1 MKKLILLI
9 LLLAM
14 AAANAT
20 AARMYPAGGRV
31 VDEQGQAVEYATVVL
46 LRGGEQVAGMATDD
60 AGRFEL
66 KVPTG
71 EYTLSIQ
78 YLGFDPVLRQ
88 VRVEADNDLGD
99 IVLKSSSTQI
109 EGVVVKAQ
117 LIRRE
122 ADRFIV
128 DVANAPA
135 AIGKDGIELLER
147 APGVWVDDEKIS
159 INGKSGSK
167 VYVNDRELRME
178 PAQLLTYLAFAAR
191 RRHPENRGRAHD
203 RRGLRCGCVGR
214 HHPDNAPQTP
224 RKRRG
229 GVVVGR
235 FAAGPLG
242 AVGQSR
248 ARVSYHSGRLDLY
261 GLAWFNLETDE
272 FESDENT
279 RYTSGS
285 NSLEAH
291 SEKFE
296 RDRNFGASFGS
307 VYEINSRQS
316 VGAEFEYW
324 RNREKG
330 PNDSYTDFTAAEGV
344 TRTDSRYD
352 NFTARNNYSLTFNYI
367 RKIDSLGSTLKV
379 LADYN
384 RRTTDAENDNFSR
397 TAAPAPAPPQTRLT
411 ATIRSRSTT

>member
-31 VDEQGQAVEYATVVL
+31 VDAQGQAVEYATVVL

-88 VRVEADNDLGD
+88 VRVDADNDLGD

-122 ADRFIV
+122 ADRFVV

-178 PAQLLTYLAFAAR
+178 PAQLLTYLR
-191 RRHPENRGRAHD
+191 SLRAD
-203 RRGLRCGCVGR
+203 
-214 HHPDNAPQTP
+214 DIQ
-224 RKRRG
+224 KIE
-229 GVVVGR
+229 VVPTTG
-235 FAAGPLG
+235 
-242 AVGQSR
+242 
-248 ARVSYHSGRLDLY
+248 
-261 GLAWFNLETDE
+261 
-272 FESDENT
+272 
-279 RYTSGS
+279 
-285 NSLEAH
+285 
-291 SEKFE
+291 
-296 RDRNFGASFGS
+296 
-307 VYEINSRQS
+307 
-316 VGAEFEYW
+316 
-324 RNREKG
+324 
-330 PNDSYTDFTAAEGV
+330 
-344 TRTDSRYD
+344 
-352 NFTARNNYSLTFNYI
+352 
-367 RKIDSLGSTLKV
+367 
-379 LADYN
+379 ADY
-384 RRTTDAENDNFSR
+384 DADSSGGI
-397 TAAPAPAPPQTRLT
+397 
-411 ATIRSRSTT
+411 IRITLRKPISS

>member
-14 AAANAT
+14 AAANAI

-78 YLGFDPVLRQ
+78 YLGFAPVLRQ

-122 ADRFIV
+122 ADRFVV

-178 PAQLLTYLAFAAR
+178 PAQLLTYLR
-191 RRHPENRGRAHD
+191 
-203 RRGLRCGCVGR
+203 
-214 HHPDNAPQTP
+214 
-224 RKRRG
+224 
-229 GVVVGR
+229 
-235 FAAGPLG
+235 
-242 AVGQSR
+242 
-248 ARVSYHSGRLDLY
+248 
-261 GLAWFNLETDE
+261 
-272 FESDENT
+272 
-279 RYTSGS
+279 
-285 NSLEAH
+285 SLL
-291 SEKFE
+291 
-296 RDRNFGASFGS
+296 
-307 VYEINSRQS
+307 
-316 VGAEFEYW
+316 
-324 RNREKG
+324 
-330 PNDSYTDFTAAEGV
+330 
-344 TRTDSRYD
+344 
-352 NFTARNNYSLTFNYI
+352 SLI
-367 RKIDSLGSTLKV
+367 HI
-379 LADYN
+379 
-384 RRTTDAENDNFSR
+384 
-397 TAAPAPAPPQTRLT
+397 
-411 ATIRSRSTT
+411 

>member
-46 LRGGEQVAGMATDD
+46 LRCGEQVAGMATDD

-178 PAQLLTYLAFAAR
+178 PAQLLTYLR
-191 RRHPENRGRAHD
+191 SLRAD
-203 RRGLRCGCVGR
+203 DIQKIEVVPTTGADYDADSSGGIIRITL
-214 HHPDNAPQTP
+214 
-224 RKRRG
+224 RKRREN
-229 GVVVGR
+229 GVEGSLSADSRLGR
-235 FAAGPLG
+235 WVRSVNP
-242 AVGQSR
+242 R

-344 TRTDSRYD
+344 IRTDSRYD

-367 RKIDSLGSTLKV
+367 RKID
-379 LADYN
+379 
-384 RRTTDAENDNFSR
+384 
-397 TAAPAPAPPQTRLT
+397 
-411 ATIRSRSTT
+411 